1 MPIARMVTGRGDL
14 LGRGESCSLELHCGS
29 NPVQRFHLGVGA
41 KRQPPHQHP
50 TPVQC
55 PLCQVTENRSL
66 LKRLI
71 FTLQMGAGTGY
82 FLQLAT
88 GSPHGLDTTRGVPG
102 DRLMSPRT
110 PAAPKETVSLR
121 WGWHVPQSHLVI
133 SPLLTHLHGGVLTTS
148 LGTVGQPCEKVHPC
162 SGPVFLAE
170 VSTCFQPSL
179 SSLGPQKMCLEQ
191 PLRAGMVL
199 VPFLPPSSSP
209 LQFRFPRAHSA
220 GPGAGT
226 GYLWGGRET
235 CLGRTS
241 VPCSCVLSVPVRAL

>member
-133 SPLLTHLHGGVLTTS
+133 SPLVSSASHPTSQPGVGVSHKGLAKRKHKMN
-148 LGTVGQPCEKVHPC
+148 GQ
-162 SGPVFLAE
+162 
-170 VSTCFQPSL
+170 
-179 SSLGPQKMCLEQ
+179 
-191 PLRAGMVL
+191 VL
-199 VPFLPPSSSP
+199 VLLTGNCLQILFL
-209 LQFRFPRAHSA
+209 
-220 GPGAGT
+220 
-226 GYLWGGRET
+226 Y
-235 CLGRTS
+235 
-241 VPCSCVLSVPVRAL
+241 

>member
-1 MPIARMVTGRGDL
+1 MPTARMVTGRGYL
-14 LGRGESCSLELHCGS
+14 LGHGESCSLELHCGS

-41 KRQPPHQHP
+41 KRQPPPPP
-50 TPVQC
+50 TPNTSSVSSVPSDREQIA
-55 PLCQVTENRSL
+55 LEKTNIYSSNGRWH
-66 LKRLI
+66 RL
-71 FTLQMGAGTGY
+71 FP
-82 FLQLAT
+82 AT
-88 GSPHGLDTTRGVPG
+88 GDGLTPWAGHDKRRSGRQADVSADTSCPERDSVFEMGTACSTVPSCHLTSAYAPSWWGAHDLPGHCWTALRESASLFWPCVPH
-102 DRLMSPRT
+102 
-110 PAAPKETVSLR
+110 
-121 WGWHVPQSHLVI
+121 
-133 SPLLTHLHGGVLTTS
+133 
-148 LGTVGQPCEKVHPC
+148 
-162 SGPVFLAE
+162 
-170 VSTCFQPSL
+170 FQPSL

-235 CLGRTS
+235 CLGHTS